1 MTRVLNKNYEAY
13 DPRIE
18 QGLCCVNLSFEVG
31 MTRVLN
37 KNYEAYDPRIEQ
49 GLCCV

>member
-37 KNYEAYDPRIEQ
+37 ESHALHTERRFI
-49 GLCCV
+49 